1 MTDNRNLILAL
12 VLSAAV
18 LFGWQYLV
26 GVPKMNQAEQ
36 AHESTIA
43 EQHKE
48 GSARQ
53 TPSINAAAKEEI
65 LHLPRAQALKLSSVR
80 VNIASNTVDGSIN
93 PTGARFDDLQLKN
106 YRETVDPKSPE
117 VQLLSP
123 KSAEHSY
130 YAEFGWIAPEG
141 FTEPV
146 PGDETLWKLTQGTTL
161 SPGHDVLLSFDNG
174 QGLLFT
180 RQISVDADY
189 MFTITDRVENNG
201 ASAVVLSPYAVV
213 SRHKLPPSRPFWV
226 LHEGFVGVADGTL
239 KDAGYKD
246 FDKGEPPQHFQSTGG
261 WLGITD
267 KYWMAAVI
275 PPQNEPFQG
284 SYSGR
289 DDASGAKAYQADYL
303 MQPRSIAPGK
313 TTVVT
318 HRLFAGAKVVSIV
331 EGYRDKL
338 GIARF
343 DMAVDWGWFF
353 FLTKPFFLALDLLY
367 RYIGNFGVAII
378 VFTIIL
384 KLIFFPLQSTS
395 FRAMARMKK
404 LQPEMERIRGLHK
417 DDKVKQQQEI
427 MELYKR
433 EKANPFAGCV
443 PILIQVPV
451 FFSLYKVLIVTIEM
465 RHAPFFGWIQDLSA
479 PDPTSIFNLFGLIP
493 FTPPSFLMIGV
504 WPILMGI
511 TMWMQSKLNPPPA
524 DPTQAKI
531 FGFMPWIFMFM
542 MAGFPSG
549 LVIYWTCNY
558 ILTIAQQAAIM
569 KSQGVPVEIFD
580 RVKAPLLALLK
591 RGNEPGSAP

>member
-1 MTDNRNLILAL
+1 MTDNRNLLLAL

-26 GVPKMNQAEQ
+26 GVPQIQTE
-36 AHESTIA
+36 H
-43 EQHKE
+43 
-48 GSARQ
+48 ARQ
-53 TPSINAAAKEEI
+53 TEIAQEKKATASTVNAAAGKEKM
-65 LHLPRAQALKLSSVR
+65 HLPLPQALKLAGAR
-80 VNIASNTVDGSIN
+80 VNVDTPTVDGSISL
-93 PTGARFDDLQLKN
+93 TGARFDDLQLRT
-106 YRETVDPKSPE
+106 YHETVDPKSPE
-117 VQLLSP
+117 IVLLSP
-123 KSAEHSY
+123 LGAEHPY

-141 FTEPV
+141 YAAPV
-146 PGDETLWKLTQGTTL
+146 PGAKTPWKLEQGMAL
-161 SPGHDVLLSFDNG
+161 SPGHDVVLSYDNG

-180 RQISVDADY
+180 RRISVDSEY
-189 MFTITDRVENNG
+189 MFTVTDRVENHG
-201 ASAVVLSPYAVV
+201 AAPAVLYPYGLV
-213 SRHKLPPSRPFWV
+213 SRHNLPPTRQYWV

-246 FDKGEPPQHFQSTGG
+246 FDKGEAPQHFQSTGG

-275 PPQNEPFQG
+275 PPQ
-284 SYSGR
+284 
-289 DDASGAKAYQADYL
+289 DASFDGTFKGYDAGGSRAYQADYL
-303 MQPRSIAPGK
+303 LGPRSIAPGK
-313 TTVVT
+313 ASEVT
-318 HRLFAGAKVVSIV
+318 HRLFAGAKVVNIV
-331 EGYRDKL
+331 EKYRDQL
-338 GIARF
+338 GIVRF
-343 DMAVDWGWFF
+343 DLAIDWGWFF

-378 VFTIIL
+378 VFTILL

-404 LQPEMERIRGLHK
+404 MQPEMERIRDLYK

-433 EKANPFAGCV
+433 EKANPFAGCL

-479 PDPTSIFNLFGLIP
+479 PDPTTIFNLFGLLP
-493 FTPPSFLMIGV
+493 FTPPTFLMIGV

-524 DPTQAKI
+524 DPAQAKI
-531 FGFMPWIFMFM
+531 FAFMPWIFMFM

-580 RVKAPLLALLK
+580 RVKAPFVALLK
-591 RGNEPGSAP
+591 RVSERGSAP

>member
-1 MTDNRNLILAL
+1 MPEQKNLILAL

-26 GVPKMNQAEQ
+26 GVPQMQAE
-36 AHESTIA
+36 H
-43 EQHKE
+43 
-48 GSARQ
+48 ARQ
-53 TPSINAAAKEEI
+53 TQVAQQQKANPAAVNTAGGEET
-65 LHLPRAQALKLSSVR
+65 LHLPRTKALQL
-80 VNIASNTVDGSIN
+80 ASARTAIDTPTVDGSIN
-93 PTGARFDDLQLKN
+93 LVGARFDDLQLRK

-117 VQLLSP
+117 IVLLSP
-123 KSAEHSY
+123 LGAEHPY

-141 FTEPV
+141 STASL
-146 PGDETLWKLTQGTTL
+146 PGAKTQWKLEQGATL
-161 SPGHDVLLSFDNG
+161 SPGHDVTLSYDNG
-174 QGLLFT
+174 QGLIFT
-180 RQISVDADY
+180 RHVSVDEDY
-189 MFTITDRVENNG
+189 MFTVTDRVENTG
-201 ASAVVLSPYAVV
+201 AAPAVLYPYALV
-213 SRHKLPPSRPFWV
+213 SRRNLQQTQHYWV

-239 KDAGYKD
+239 TDAGYKD
-246 FDKGEPPQHFQSTGG
+246 FDKGEPPKHFKSTGG

-275 PPQNEPFQG
+275 PPQTESFDG
-284 SYSGR
+284 TYKGY
-289 DDASGAKAYQADYL
+289 DAGGAKAYQADYL
-303 MQPRSIAPGK
+303 LGPRTIAPGHA
-313 TTVVT
+313 TEVT
-318 HRLFAGAKVVSIV
+318 HRLFAGAKVVNIV
-331 EGYRDKL
+331 EKYRDRL

-343 DMAVDWGWFF
+343 DLAVDWGWLF

-367 RYIGNFGVAII
+367 RYLGNFGVAII

-395 FRAMARMKK
+395 FRSMARMKK
-404 LQPEMERIRGLHK
+404 LQPEMERIRELHK
-417 DDKVKQQQEI
+417 DDKVQQQQAI

-433 EKANPFAGCV
+433 EKANPLAGCL

-493 FTPPSFLMIGV
+493 FAPPQFLMIGV

-511 TMWMQSKLNPPPA
+511 TMWVQSKLNPPPA

-542 MAGFPSG
+542 MAGFPAG

-580 RVKAPLLALLK
+580 RVKAPIIALLK
-591 RGNEPGSAP
+591 RGSEPGSTP